1 MKRLALVVLVLA
13 GCVGCDQATKR
24 VAVATLAG
32 QPTKCLLGD
41 TLRLGLA
48 HNEGAFLSMGANLP
62 HDQRFWLLTVS
73 VGVLLAG
80 LLAFTLKS
88 KRLSLLQVAG
98 LAMVLGGGASN
109 WLDRARDGGA
119 VVDFLNLGIGSLRT
133 GIFNVADV
141 AILAGVAL
149 MVWPARSVRAAD
161 QRAA

>member
-13 GCVGCDQATKR
+13 SCVGCDQATKR
-24 VAVATLAG
+24 VAVAALEG

-48 HNEGAFLSMGANLP
+48 RNEGAFLSMGANLP

-73 VGVLLAG
+73 VGMLLAG

-88 KRLSLLQVAG
+88 KKLSLLQVAG

-119 VVDFLNLGIGSLRT
+119 VVDFLGIGSLRT

-149 MVWPARSVRAAD
+149 MVWPQRSVRAAD